1 MARPRSITIY
11 ADNETEFESISFNSN
26 TPSKKDNHYNIQ
38 DSSDDEDEGLGASC
52 AYTIKRKSLSLE
64 EQEKKAEEKLL
75 EKISKLNLKYKEGT
89 VDTSSEEDNYS
100 QTDDDEESTDE
111 CVTQD
116 FIEQNVSTFD
126 EIVKLIV
133 IGAKNVGKS
142 TFINKLTNTPSK
154 INDVT
159 YSPTSSLEIKKVIKS
174 LGNSKVKIELWDTNE
189 NIIKSSLIKT
199 YYHIADGF
207 IIIVDSNTNFDF
219 IKKQME
225 LIQTV
230 TDSDAHFY
238 ILYNTK
244 GLNEQD
250 SIDKLDVEIKDKLLN
265 LQNQFMSEIQVMN
278 VNDFTFEKETQF
290 KSFLRNIIR
299 SNDHRF
305 HSLKFRK

>member
-11 ADNETEFESISFNSN
+11 ADNETEFESLLLNSN
-26 TPSKKDNHYNIQ
+26 TPSKKKNYTPSYD
-38 DSSDDEDEGLGASC
+38 SDDEDEGLGASC
-52 AYTIKRKSLSLE
+52 SYSIKRKSLSIE
-64 EQEKKAEEKLL
+64 EQEKKAEERLL

-89 VDTSSEEDNYS
+89 LDETASEDNDS
-100 QTDDDEESTDE
+100 QTDEEEESNTE
-111 CVTQD
+111 CVTPD
-116 FIEQNVSTFD
+116 FIEQNVNTFD

-142 TFINKLTNTPSK
+142 TFINKLTNSPSK
-154 INDVT
+154 QNDVT

-174 LGNSKVKIELWDTNE
+174 LGESKVKIELWDTNE

-199 YYHIADGF
+199 YYQIAGGF
-207 IIIVDSNTNFDF
+207 IIIVDSKTNFDF

-230 TDSDAHFY
+230 TDSDANFY

-244 GLNEQD
+244 GSTGQE
-250 SIDKLDVEIKDKLLN
+250 SVEELDVDIKEKIIN

-278 VNDFTFEKETQF
+278 VNDFSFEKEIQF
-290 KSFLRNIIR
+290 QSFLRTILR

>member
-1 MARPRSITIY
+1 MARPRSISIY
-11 ADNETEFESISFNSN
+11 ADNETEFESILLNST
-26 TPSKKDNHYNIQ
+26 TPSKIKNPTPAYD
-38 DSSDDEDEGLGASC
+38 SDDEDEGLGASC
-52 AYTIKRKSLSLE
+52 SYSIKRKSLSLE

-89 VDTSSEEDNYS
+89 LDETASEEEDS
-100 QTDDDEESTDE
+100 LTDEEESTTE
-111 CVTQD
+111 CVTPD
-116 FIEQNVSTFD
+116 FIEQNVNTFD

-142 TFINKLTNTPSK
+142 TFINKLTNSTSK
-154 INDVT
+154 QNDVT
-159 YSPTSSLEIKKVIKS
+159 YSPTSSLDIKKVIKP
-174 LGNSKVKIELWDTNE
+174 LEDSKVKIELWDTNE

-199 YYHIADGF
+199 YYKIAGGF
-207 IIIVDSNTNFDF
+207 IIIVDSKTNFDF

-230 TDSDAHFY
+230 TDSDANFY

-244 GLNEQD
+244 GSNGQD
-250 SIDKLDVEIKDKLLN
+250 SVEELDVDTKAKIIN
-265 LQNQFMSEIQVMN
+265 LQNQFMSEVQVMN
-278 VNDFTFEKETQF
+278 VNDFSFEKEVQF
-290 KSFLRNIIR
+290 KSFLRTIIR

>member
-11 ADNETEFESISFNSN
+11 ADSETEFESLLLNSN
-26 TPSKKDNHYNIQ
+26 TPSKKKNYTPSYD
-38 DSSDDEDEGLGASC
+38 SDDEDEGLGASC
-52 AYTIKRKSLSLE
+52 SYSIKRKSLSIE
-64 EQEKKAEEKLL
+64 EQEKKAEERLL

-89 VDTSSEEDNYS
+89 LDETASEDNDS
-100 QTDDDEESTDE
+100 QTDEEEESNTE
-111 CVTQD
+111 CVTPD
-116 FIEQNVSTFD
+116 FIEQNVNTFD

-142 TFINKLTNTPSK
+142 TFINKLTNSPSK
-154 INDVT
+154 QNDVT

-174 LGNSKVKIELWDTNE
+174 FGESKVKIELWDTNE

-199 YYHIADGF
+199 YYQIAGGF
-207 IIIVDSNTNFDF
+207 IIIVDSKTNFDF

-230 TDSDAHFY
+230 TDSDANFY

-244 GLNEQD
+244 GSTGQE
-250 SIDKLDVEIKDKLLN
+250 SVEELDVYIKEKIIN

-278 VNDFTFEKETQF
+278 VNDCSFEKEIQF
-290 KSFLRNIIR
+290 QSFLRTILR